1 MKQSQVSPA
10 GRDDLPSTPLKVAL
24 VGDFPM
30 HPLRFGGGVVTS
42 TWHLIEGLLQLG
54 SVEVHVVT
62 TSTALRDRLVFSSE
76 AVDYHYLPGQK
87 RLNTLTM
94 YRLTRR
100 RILDEIDAIRPDVVH
115 AQTTTLYGPICL
127 DSGYPAVVS
136 VHGIISEELA
146 HASGW
151 GERLRGRVHALSQ
164 KRTVARADHLIQPTT
179 YPQHRLGAST
189 NARWHDTG
197 NAISDRFF
205 SVERHP
211 RPDTVLYV
219 GAVMRRKRLVDLV
232 EALALLARQG
242 TALQLRVAG
251 PEVETSYATEVRHVI
266 AAHGLEERVSLLGLL
281 DQAQLEGELAG
292 CTTLVLPSGQETS
305 PMVIAEAMAAG
316 VPVIAT
322 DVGGVTSLLTDGVT
336 GLVIPPGE
344 PKLLA
349 EAIERLIE
357 VPDLGLRLAT
367 AARTEADH
375 RFRSVEVAARIL
387 DVYRLAVRGN
397 T

>member
-1 MKQSQVSPA
+1 MTQPHT
-10 GRDDLPSTPLKVAL
+10 PSEVDRRSRPEPLRVAL

-42 TWHLIEGLLQLG
+42 TWHLIEGLGELG

-62 TSTALRDRLVFSSE
+62 TSTALRERLVFSSGE
-76 AVDYHYLPGQK
+76 VEYHYVPGQK

-100 RILDEIDAIRPDVVH
+100 RILAELDAIRPDVVH
-115 AQTTTLYGPICL
+115 AQTTSMYGPICL

-146 HASGW
+146 HTIGW
-151 GERLRGRVHALSQ
+151 RDRLRDRLHALSQ
-164 KRTVARADHLIQPTT
+164 KRTVARANHLIQPTD
-179 YPQHRLGAST
+179 YPQRRLGAVT
-189 NARWHDTG
+189 TARWHDTG

-205 SVERHP
+205 EVRRRP
-211 RPDTVLYV
+211 RADTVLYI
-219 GAVMRRKRLVDLV
+219 GAIIRRKRLLDLV
-232 EALALLARQG
+232 EALAILARRG
-242 TALQLRVAG
+242 CHLQLRVAG
-251 PEVETSYATEVRHVI
+251 PEIEAAYAADVRRSI
-266 AAHGLEERVSLLGLL
+266 SRHGLENRVTMLGLL
-281 DQAQLEGELAG
+281 DQGRIEEELAS

-322 DVGGVTSLLTDGVT
+322 DVGGVTSLLENGVT
-336 GLVIPPGE
+336 GLVVPPAE

-349 EAIERLIE
+349 EAVESL
-357 VPDLGLRLAT
+357 VDGTDL
-367 AARTEADH
+367 AAQLGSSARQEAAE
-375 RFRSVEVAARIL
+375 RFRSSQVAARVL
-387 DVYRLAVRGN
+387 GVYRMAIEEGR
-397 T
+397 